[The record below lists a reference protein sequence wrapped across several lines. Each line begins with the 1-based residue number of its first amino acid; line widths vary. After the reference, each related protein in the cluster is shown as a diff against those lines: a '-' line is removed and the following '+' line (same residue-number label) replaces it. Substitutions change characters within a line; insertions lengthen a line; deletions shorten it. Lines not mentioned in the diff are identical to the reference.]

1 MENYDRTVE
10 LVNTAYNSAGR
21 ASEQFAKYQDTV
33 EYKINQIQNAW
44 EQLRTNFFDSDTYKG
59 ALDILKKFIDTLNN
73 MDAKQFIGVGII
85 GLTLGKTVITN
96 FIKSLQLSTPLI
108 ATSFNTIL
116 SSSIQKI
123 KTIPIGSKLQNWYSE
138 SMKKIKLEAPTQA
151 LQRAGVEPTLIE
163 QNSELL
169 LKYVQEKQQL
179 SEIKNEMQLLE
190 SKGANISED
199 ELQRLNYLRQQSE
212 ELKRQKMATETQI
225 RGSGITDGQ
234 IDQASR
240 DPDLNRRVA
249 QGQTLSNIKSSLGTA
264 GKDALSS
271 GITMALMMAISG
283 ADFSTVI
290 KIAGISALSAAIPS
304 IISAV
309 IPLITKILASPVGL
323 GAVIAA
329 AVIGG
334 VYLITKSISDA
345 NKAAKQAELNRLKAV
360 EKTNN
365 ELQKQQE
372 QNLLNYQNK
381 TSEKETLNKNI
392 KRYQELSSKAYL
404 NTSEQEELE
413 KIAANLNE
421 NYPDI
426 IKTYD
431 ENTSNITF
439 NTIALENLNDTLQ
452 EEIEQA
458 RI

>member
-1 MENYDRTVE
+1 
-10 LVNTAYNSAGR
+10 
-21 ASEQFAKYQDTV
+21 
-33 EYKINQIQNAW
+33 
-44 EQLRTNFFDSDTYKG
+44 
-59 ALDILKKFIDTLNN
+59 
-73 MDAKQFIGVGII
+73 
-85 GLTLGKTVITN
+85 
-96 FIKSLQLSTPLI
+96 
-108 ATSFNTIL
+108 
-116 SSSIQKI
+116 
-123 KTIPIGSKLQNWYSE
+123 
-138 SMKKIKLEAPTQA
+138 MKKIKLEAPTQA
-151 LQRAGVEPTLIE
+151 LQQAGVATTAITE
-163 QNSELL
+163 QNSALL

-179 SEIKNEMQLLE
+179 SEIKKEMQSLE
-190 SKGANISED
+190 AKGTDISDD
-199 ELQRLNYLRQQSE
+199 ELQRLNYLRQQTE
-212 ELKRQKMATETQI
+212 ELERQKSETETQL
-225 RGSGITDGQ
+225 RNGGVTDDQ

-240 DPDLNRRVA
+240 DPNLNRRVA

-264 GKDALSS
+264 GTNALSS
-271 GITMALMMAISG
+271 GITTALIMAISG

-290 KIAGISALSAAIPS
+290 KITGISALSAAIPS

-309 IPLITKILASPVGL
+309 IPLITKILASPVGIV
-323 GAVIAA
+323 AVIAA

-334 VYLITKSISDA
+334 AYLITKSISDA
-345 NKAAKQAELNRLKAV
+345 NKAAKQAELDRLKAV

-392 KRYQELSSKAYL
+392 ERYKELSSKAYL

-452 EEIEQA
+452 KEKNKNE
-458 RI
+458 